1 MEKEEVEE
9 EVEQEEGEKQMTLC
23 AVTGR
28 LEPPP
33 PNKGGGPKHLLW
45 GAQ

>member
-1 MEKEEVEE
+1 VEKEAVEE

-28 LEPPP
+28 LKTSS
-33 PNKGGGPKHLLW
+33 NKGGGPKHLLW